1 MADKNGLDELVT
13 GLRRVAGRVG
23 SLLSAWSGEGEQTHA
38 AQSGHLATEDPSLF
52 IPRVYGDPAKL
63 HIASTAVVNDALFN
77 LSSGEITVGE
87 WAFFGHGVSVL
98 TGTHDWRTFGAER
111 QTAVPKS
118 GRDVVI
124 EEGVWVSSGAT
135 VVGPCR
141 IGANAVVG
149 VGSVVLADVAPYT
162 IVAGVP
168 AKVVREGIDVREYGR
183 FRDAEATTHRLRAEG
198 VI

>member
-1 MADKNGLDELVT
+1 MDVGTRVVAGA
-13 GLRRVAGRVG
+13 RRVAAGLG
-23 SLLSAWSGEGEQTHA
+23 GLLTAWSGEGEQTHA
-38 AQSGHLATEDPSLF
+38 AAAGHLATEDPALF
-52 IPRVYGDPAKL
+52 TPRVYGDPAKL
-63 HIASTAVVNDALFN
+63 HVDPTAVVNDALFN
-77 LSSGEITVGE
+77 LSSGDITVGR

-98 TGTHDWRTFGAER
+98 TGTHDWRIFGEAR

-149 VGSVVLADVAPYT
+149 VGAVVMTDVEPYT

-168 AKVVREGIDVREYGR
+168 AKVIRTIPHDGADEAPEG
-183 FRDAEATTHRLRAEG
+183 DA
-198 VI
+198 

>member
-1 MADKNGLDELVT
+1 MTWSDELVT
-13 GLRRVAGRVG
+13 GARRVAARIGTG
-23 SLLSAWSGEGEQTHA
+23 LTAWSGEGEGELTHA
-38 AQSGHLATEDPSLF
+38 ARSGHLATEDPALF
-52 IPRVYGDPAKL
+52 TPRVYGDPAKL
-63 HIASTAVVNDALFN
+63 HVAETAVVNDALFN
-77 LSSGEITVGE
+77 LSSGDITVGE

-98 TGTHDWRTFGAER
+98 TGTHDWRTFGRVR

-141 IGANAVVG
+141 IGANAVVA
-149 VGSVVLADVAPYT
+149 VGAVVLGDVAPYT

-168 AKVVREGIDVREYGR
+168 AKVIRTIPHDGVDE
-183 FRDAEATTHRLRAEG
+183 DAAEG
-198 VI
+198 GA

>member
-1 MADKNGLDELVT
+1 MT
-13 GLRRVAGRVG
+13 VAEKLTTVVRQVAARLGA
-23 SLLSAWSGEGEQTHA
+23 SLTTWSGEGEQTHA
-38 AQSGHLATEDPSLF
+38 AQTGHLATEDPSLF
-52 IPRVYGDPAKL
+52 APRVYGDPAKL
-63 HIASTAVVNDALFN
+63 HVAPTAVVNDALFN

-98 TGTHDWRTFGAER
+98 TGTHDWRTFGKVR

-141 IGANAVVG
+141 IGANAVVA
-149 VGSVVLADVAPYT
+149 VGAVVLGDVAPYT

-168 AKVVREGIDVREYGR
+168 AKVIRTIPHDGTDET
-183 FRDAEATTHRLRAEG
+183 AAEG
-198 VI
+198 GA